1 MLIYVSGWEAR
12 SSGLLTVASRLSVVW
27 NIAINVTENP
37 DRSMVSDYT
46 GYGSPV
52 KWYLFLKTAGWQRF
66 H

>member
-46 GYGSPV
+46 
-52 KWYLFLKTAGWQRF
+52 
-66 H
+66 